1 MQSIHHI
8 MVMTILFFTG
18 IILFTINVFNALFI
32 KGLVI
37 FLLFLVSINIY
48 GIATRSIMLKGMT
61 LMVAVSLLFVGVSV
75 FGLFA
80 VEETAVGYKTL
91 YDFSINGIAASL
103 IILFLSS
110 FFFAISVNIK
120 DSQQIK
126 EKKRSLY
133 AKQTRP
139 ELSRPAPKEVF
150 PDGWEEATEEDL
162 RSDKYIY

>member
-1 MQSIHHI
+1 MQRIHHI
-8 MVMTILFFTG
+8 MVMTLLFFTG
-18 IILFTINVFNALFI
+18 IILFTINVFNALFLQ
-32 KGLVI
+32 GLVI

-48 GIATRSIMLKGMT
+48 GIATKSITVKGMT

-110 FFFAISVNIK
+110 FFFAVSVNIN

-126 EKKRSLY
+126 EEKRSLY
-133 AKQTRP
+133 VKEITP
-139 ELSRPAPKEVF
+139 ELSRSVPKEVF
-150 PDGWEEATEEDL
+150 PEGWEEATEEDL
-162 RSDKYIY
+162 SSDKYIY